1 MLAQMNNCPFCSSDK
16 LDISIKTSGRWER
29 YYHVA
34 VYCKNCHCYGPR
46 VIIRVDNYR
55 KVTDDDKNIA
65 IKLWNNANAKEKTNE
80 KANNY

>member
-1 MLAQMNNCPFCSSDK
+1 MLRKINNCPFCSSDK

-46 VIIRVDNYR
+46 VIAHVDNYR
-55 KVTDDDKNIA
+55 KVTDADKNDA
-65 IKLWNNANAKEKTNE
+65 IKLWNREEENQNE
-80 KANNY
+80 EADNC

>member
-29 YYHVA
+29 YYYVA

-46 VIIRVDNYR
+46 VIRHVDNYR
-55 KVTDDDKNIA
+55 KVTDDDKNTA
-65 IKLWNNANAKEKTNE
+65 IKLWNNAKE
-80 KANNY
+80 NNTYENN